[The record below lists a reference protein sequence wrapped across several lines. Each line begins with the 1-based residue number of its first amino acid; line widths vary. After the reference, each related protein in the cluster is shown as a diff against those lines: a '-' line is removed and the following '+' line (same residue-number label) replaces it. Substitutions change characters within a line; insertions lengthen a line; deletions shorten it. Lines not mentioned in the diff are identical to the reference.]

1 MPKIIYYREN
11 CIGCS
16 MCQERQ
22 PGLWRMSKK
31 DGKAVL
37 LQSIQKKKIHQL
49 QIHEASLQEM
59 REVAQACPAAVIKIC
74 WADAKTSSHDTILS
88 VWSISFQA
96 SVVDPGCSDFAA
108 LPPFYFW
115 LKRQDEKDECYS
127 RTGRNH
133 FPASSMLIAFRCA
146 KSSNWS
152 FPIFPTPK

>member
-74 WADAKTSSHDTILS
+74 
-88 VWSISFQA
+88 
-96 SVVDPGCSDFAA
+96 
-108 LPPFYFW
+108 
-115 LKRQDEKDECYS
+115 
-127 RTGRNH
+127 
-133 FPASSMLIAFRCA
+133 
-146 KSSNWS
+146 
-152 FPIFPTPK
+152 